1 MMDVRL
7 LGPLEVRH
15 ELGSIQLGTPR
26 SRALLARLLLD
37 ANRTV
42 AVDRLVDD
50 LWGDDLPTSA
60 VKMVHIHV
68 SQLRKRLPGGTL
80 TTSPP
85 GYLMRI
91 EPEAIDVVR
100 FDRLRAQGRAAL
112 ASGSPAEAAARL
124 RDALALWRGPALAE
138 FDAPFA
144 ALEAARL
151 EALRLGCI
159 EDRIDADLALGL
171 HSDVACELETLV
183 ARHPLRERL
192 RGQLMLA
199 LYRSGRQADA
209 LARYRRL
216 RLMLADELGIRP
228 TPVLRDLERR
238 MLVQDPA
245 LEVAA

>member
-1 MMDVRL
+1 VIEARL
-7 LGPLEVRH
+7 LGPLELGDV
-15 ELGSIQLGTPR
+15 ELGSPR
-26 SRALLARLLLD
+26 QRALLARLLLD

-42 AVDRLVDD
+42 AVERLIDD
-50 LWGDDLPTSA
+50 LWGEDAPITA
-60 VKMVHIHV
+60 VKMVHIYV
-68 SQLRKRLPGGTL
+68 SRLRAVLPGGLLL
-80 TTSPP
+80 TRAP
-85 GYLMRI
+85 GYLLRI
-91 EPEAIDVVR
+91 EPEAIDLVR
-100 FDRLRAQGRAAL
+100 FERLRAQGR
-112 ASGSPAEAAARL
+112 PHE
-124 RDALALWRGPALAE
+124 ALALWRGPALAE

-144 ALEAARL
+144 VLEAERL
-151 EALRLGCI
+151 EALRLSTI
-159 EDRIDADLALGL
+159 EDRIEADLALGR
-171 HSDVACELETLV
+171 HGEVAHELDALV

-245 LEVAA
+245 LELAA